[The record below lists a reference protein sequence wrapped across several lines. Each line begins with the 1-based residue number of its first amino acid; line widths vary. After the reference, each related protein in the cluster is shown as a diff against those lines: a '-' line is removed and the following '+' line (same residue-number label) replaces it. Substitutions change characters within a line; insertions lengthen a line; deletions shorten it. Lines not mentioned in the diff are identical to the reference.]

1 MVLEILKKI
10 SKSFNLLE
18 EFISLDQFLCFF
30 WVYPNDNY
38 CFFFIIFYLH
48 LHLCKF
54 SSFFSL
60 FLYFANYVFQ
70 RGLKLIENLN
80 GFFF

>member
-38 CFFFIIFYLH
+38 CFF
-48 LHLCKF
+48 
-54 SSFFSL
+54 S
-60 FLYFANYVFQ
+60 
-70 RGLKLIENLN
+70 
-80 GFFF
+80 